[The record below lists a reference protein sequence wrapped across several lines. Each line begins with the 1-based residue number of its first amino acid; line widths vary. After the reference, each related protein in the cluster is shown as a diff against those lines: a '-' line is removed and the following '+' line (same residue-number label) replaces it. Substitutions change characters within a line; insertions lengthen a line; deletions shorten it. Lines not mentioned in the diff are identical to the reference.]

1 MGLDDPR
8 HDGAKAHRIA
18 VHDAL
23 HSRQAA
29 QAEQAPDRVQIDAAP
44 AQSYQTCAELRSLN
58 RFRLPPDDA
67 NDGRWQSGSHM
78 NS

>member
-44 AQSYQTCAELRSLN
+44 AQSYRKRAPSCAR
-58 RFRLPPDDA
+58 
-67 NDGRWQSGSHM
+67 
-78 NS
+78 